1 MTGSTGSR
9 TALVTG
15 ASAGIG
21 AAFAR
26 QLAAAGHDVVLVAR
40 REQRLKELAIEI
52 EAAHG
57 VRCDVFAADLADPD
71 APAAIMG
78 HVEAGGTVVD
88 VLINNAGLSGH
99 TAFADA
105 SWDSLAAELQ
115 IMVTAP
121 THLSRLTAPAMR
133 ARGWGRIVNVASIA
147 ALLPPPSSLLY
158 TPIKSYVLGL
168 SRALHAELAPHGVHV
183 TALCPG
189 FTRTEFHDVM
199 GTRATADRLPSFMW
213 STPEDVARAGW
224 DAVEAGRP
232 ICVPGTLN
240 KALAAATR
248 PLPLVVQDWLA
259 ERANPFS

>member
-40 REQRLKELAIEI
+40 REHRLEELAVEI

-57 VRCDVFAADLADPD
+57 VRCDVFAADLADPE
-71 APAAIMG
+71 APAAIMRD
-78 HVEAGGTVVD
+78 VEARERTID
-88 VLINNAGLSGH
+88 VLINNAGLSGN

-105 SWDSLAAELQ
+105 SWDSLGAELQ
-115 IMVTAP
+115 VMVTAP
-121 THLSRLTAPAMR
+121 THLSRLAAPGMR

-147 ALLPPPSSLLY
+147 ALLPPPASLLY
-158 TPIKSYVLGL
+158 TPIKGYVLGL

-199 GTRATADRLPSFMW
+199 GTRATADRFPSFMW
-213 STPEDVARAGW
+213 STAEDVVRAGW

-232 ICVPGTLN
+232 ICVPGALN
-240 KALAAATR
+240 KVLAATTR
-248 PLPLVVQDWLA
+248 PLPLAVQDWFA